1 MLKMIEFTKDC
12 GYETRT
18 ASVSVMSGFC
28 RVAIEGSR
36 DLYECET
43 DTLEDALTLVKRY
56 GFVEEL

>member
-1 MLKMIEFTKDC
+1 MLKMIEFAKDC
-12 GYETRT
+12 GYETRA

-28 RVAIEGSR
+28 CVTIEGSR

-43 DTLEDALTLVKRY
+43 DTLEGALTLVKRY

>member
-28 RVAIEGSR
+28 RVTIEGPPR
-36 DLYECET
+36 PL
-43 DTLEDALTLVKRY
+43 
-56 GFVEEL
+56 